1 MAEVATFTK
10 GGDNTR
16 GGVAEG
22 NVMGWKGGGVE
33 LGAYQN

>member
-1 MAEVATFTK
+1 MAEVAAATK

-16 GGVAEG
+16 GRVAEG
-22 NVMGWKGGGVE
+22 NVMEWKGGGVE